1 MGKQYTR
8 EGKGSNKQNIYM
20 PLVLKSPVLGTAD
33 EPHLIV
39 PTGIRLF
46 SVFTTTYDADVHT
59 RVTGISTY
67 QLLKYRGQTYRNPA
81 HPAPNSEGP
90 FG

>member
-1 MGKQYTR
+1 MWSMVGITVLMLGVLR
-8 EGKGSNKQNIYM
+8 EKKR
-20 PLVLKSPVLGTAD
+20 VAD

-46 SVFTTTYDADVHT
+46 SDFTMTYDAGILT

-67 QLLKYRGQTYRNPA
+67 QRLKYRGQTYRNPA